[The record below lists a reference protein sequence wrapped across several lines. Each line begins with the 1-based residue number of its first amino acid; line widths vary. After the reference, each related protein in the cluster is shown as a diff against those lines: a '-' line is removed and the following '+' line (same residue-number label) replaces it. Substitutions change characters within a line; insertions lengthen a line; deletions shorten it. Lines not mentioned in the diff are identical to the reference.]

1 MAKYITKENL
11 PVFKYVNPVSMDF
24 YEEAQNDLNTMLV
37 YYKNIQDS
45 LRQDKPEIFS
55 EEEKVHMINLIL
67 KCRKY
72 YPQSFFA
79 DGPGQQ
85 GILSKIKERVDAID
99 LANTQF
105 IGEDIRII
113 LGLCIRMLNIM
124 TFTPILQGKVFDQ
137 SENHI
142 YYPKLFL
149 ITDAFFIKRLSFRS
163 MDFDDL
169 FRLFPLENSFETYIQ
184 GKIRESKQGFH
195 IRKIKQDEI
204 AVSIWDRTCGC
215 YAFSLIREGESS
227 YLLVPTVSCG
237 KKRDLKRCE
246 HWKGNR
252 KSCVEKYED

>member
-1 MAKYITKENL
+1 MESFLFEKSQLKYIHIKTIKFSKKRRNRDMAKYITKENL
-11 PVFKYVNPVSMDF
+11 PVFKYVNPVSTDF

-137 SENHI
+137 SEVTKHVVM
-142 YYPKLFL
+142 K
-149 ITDAFFIKRLSFRS
+149 
-163 MDFDDL
+163 
-169 FRLFPLENSFETYIQ
+169 
-184 GKIRESKQGFH
+184 
-195 IRKIKQDEI
+195 
-204 AVSIWDRTCGC
+204 
-215 YAFSLIREGESS
+215 
-227 YLLVPTVSCG
+227 
-237 KKRDLKRCE
+237 
-246 HWKGNR
+246 
-252 KSCVEKYED
+252 

>member
-105 IGEDIRII
+105 LII
-113 LGLCIRMLNIM
+113 SQSIYLNKMTIFIM
-124 TFTPILQGKVFDQ
+124 QNQ
-137 SENHI
+137 
-142 YYPKLFL
+142 
-149 ITDAFFIKRLSFRS
+149 
-163 MDFDDL
+163 M
-169 FRLFPLENSFETYIQ
+169 
-184 GKIRESKQGFH
+184 
-195 IRKIKQDEI
+195 
-204 AVSIWDRTCGC
+204 
-215 YAFSLIREGESS
+215 
-227 YLLVPTVSCG
+227 
-237 KKRDLKRCE
+237 
-246 HWKGNR
+246 R
-252 KSCVEKYED
+252 KSLMVQK

>member
-142 YYPKLFL
+142 YYPKLFF
-149 ITDAFFIKRLSFRS
+149 DNRCFFYKTIV
-163 MDFDDL
+163 
-169 FRLFPLENSFETYIQ
+169 FPLY
-184 GKIRESKQGFH
+184 GF
-195 IRKIKQDEI
+195 
-204 AVSIWDRTCGC
+204 
-215 YAFSLIREGESS
+215 
-227 YLLVPTVSCG
+227 
-237 KKRDLKRCE
+237 
-246 HWKGNR
+246 
-252 KSCVEKYED
+252 